1 MEHLFINLNK
11 TSKTNFFCLRFGNI
25 AWSSGSVLPI
35 WHRMKKNKGIIT
47 STGPEMKRYFFTVEE
62 ASSFVI
68 RSLKHVNLFKG
79 KIVCCD
85 MKQAKVSSLLEIF
98 CKIHNCKWKKGKKRF
113 GDYDNEVL
121 ISKYEIDKTTVMKL
135 RGYKY
140 YLIDN
145 FAKNLS
151 FIKNEISTKN
161 SHKLNKNEMINI
173 ISKKPDE
180 IF

>member
-1 MEHLFINLNK
+1 
-11 TSKTNFFCLRFGNI
+11 
-25 AWSSGSVLPI
+25 
-35 WHRMKKNKGIIT
+35 
-47 STGPEMKRYFFTVEE
+47 
-62 ASSFVI
+62 
-68 RSLKHVNLFKG
+68 
-79 KIVCCD
+79 

-98 CKIHNCKWKKGKKRF
+98 CKIHNCKWKKGKKRL